1 MPMLLSL
8 GVLVFDQQLKNRGMA
23 QFRVIYDPKKASIR
37 ENNPSQS
44 LALENVYETIKIM
57 MVGW

>member
-1 MPMLLSL
+1 MFVYGVVMPMLLSL

-44 LALENVYETIKIM
+44 LALKCL
-57 MVGW
+57 